1 MNELYVQL
9 RRIALQQSAVNAV
22 LPIVT
27 FVNVYHADGRLWSVS
42 LVSWVVAALL
52 GAFGYCAAEARSSTL
67 VTAYVC
73 FGVLGGGA
81 LAAVQVA
88 VDWTMSA
95 ACEVTQSAYKECHEC
110 QCLFTDSCSQDDL
123 DNDEGCDD
131 CKAFSTD
138 ICDALGFES
147 SGADRLVNGFTAL
160 VTLLA
165 SCVPVGVAILLLI
178 RKEQEDATVAAR
190 FSWIKGQILDQCML
204 LESGY
209 KPTIDGPP
217 LLRLIRAC
225 EEHDPALAERAKSLV
240 AMWEAHGG
248 AAGWLRTKAQEMAE
262 TSLEPVP
269 PPEEGGA
276 TPA

>member
-1 MNELYVQL
+1 MNGSGASKKLTAGRGPRPFPQERQRGTETKWSLDELNVQL
-9 RRIALQQSAVNAV
+9 RRIALQQSAVDAV

-95 ACEVTQSAYKECHEC
+95 ACEVTQSAYKGCHDC
-110 QCLFTDSCSQDDL
+110 QCSFTDSCSQDDL

-209 KPTIDGPP
+209 KPTIDGY
-217 LLRLIRAC
+217 RCCASYARARSTTRRSQSG
-225 EEHDPALAERAKSLV
+225 PRAS
-240 AMWEAHGG
+240 
-248 AAGWLRTKAQEMAE
+248 
-262 TSLEPVP
+262 
-269 PPEEGGA
+269 
-276 TPA
+276 